1 MKESITTT
9 QTTTA
14 TLIRAN
20 RIAVQV
26 TPTGFK
32 ADFYRTHKKLAT
44 LLSEESGWEADASLN
59 KSALR
64 ESFRQFAISHSADIG
79 ILWNPADLRSE
90 ENKRIPKYENDDML
104 KADAVALL
112 EQDVY
117 QLVAK
122 CPHGVSHLTTEA
134 ETIVAVTHSGKGTDL
149 TKLGVIGGKYERSGN
164 WAWADVEML
173 VTLTKGGEF
182 IYYTTMVQL
191 VSGQLKKPHI
201 TQTSFNE
208 AIKTSLQEAGIW
220 EDPKPKT
227 KAEAKVEA
235 EIEAKAQEILA
246 EAQAEAEAEVA
257 SMTPE
262 EIHEEAEA
270 IKAEAKK
277 TRKSTRKSTTKKTT
291 KKEAKAE

>member
-1 MKESITTT
+1 MTKTTNTTT
-9 QTTTA
+9 ELT
-14 TLIRAN
+14 RAN

-26 TPTGFK
+26 TATGFR

-44 LLSEESGWEADASLN
+44 LLSEETGWEADASMN

-64 ESFRQFAISHSADIG
+64 EDFRRFAIEHSADIG
-79 ILWNPADLRSE
+79 ILWNPQDLRSE
-90 ENKRIPKYENDDML
+90 ENKRIPKYENDDLL

-112 EQDVY
+112 EQDIY

-122 CPHGVSHLTTEA
+122 CPHGVSHISTEA
-134 ETIVAVTHSGKGTDL
+134 ETIVAVTHSAKGTDL
-149 TKLGVIGGKYERSGN
+149 TKLGVIDGKYERSGN
-164 WAWADVEML
+164 WAWAEVEML
-173 VTLTKGGEF
+173 VTLTKEGKE
-182 IYYTTMVQL
+182 IYYTTKTQL

-208 AIKTSLQEAGIW
+208 SIKTSLQEIGLW
-220 EDPKPKT
+220 EDPKATKT
-227 KAEAKVEA
+227 EAVAKAEQALAEAKAEAQEAVAGMTAEEISKEA
-235 EIEAKAQEILA
+235 EE
-246 EAQAEAEAEVA
+246 
-257 SMTPE
+257 
-262 EIHEEAEA
+262 

>member
-1 MKESITTT
+1 MTKTTN
-9 QTTTA
+9 TTISDLT
-14 TLIRAN
+14 RAN

-26 TPTGFK
+26 TATGFR

-44 LLSEESGWEADASLN
+44 LLSEETGWEADASMN

-64 ESFRQFAISHSADIG
+64 EDFRRFAIEHSADIG
-79 ILWNPADLRSE
+79 ILWNPQDLRSE
-90 ENKRIPKYENDDML
+90 ENKRIPKYENDDLL

-112 EQDVY
+112 EQDIY

-122 CPHGVSHLTTEA
+122 CPHGVSHISTEA
-134 ETIVAVTHSGKGTDL
+134 ETITPVYISGKGTDL
-149 TKLGVIGGKYERSGN
+149 TKLGVINGKYEKSGN
-164 WAWADVEML
+164 WAWAEVEML

-182 IYYTTMVQL
+182 IYYTTKTQL

-208 AIKTSLQEAGIW
+208 AIKVSLQEVGLW
-220 EDPKPKT
+220 EDPKATKT
-227 KAEAKVEA
+227 EGVDLLEQAV
-235 EIEAKAQEILA
+235 A
-246 EAQAEAEAEVA
+246 EAQEAVA
-257 SMTPE
+257 NMTAE

-270 IKAEAKK
+270 IKAEAKAK
-277 TRKSTRKSTTKKTT
+277 TPKAKKTTKKSTTKKTT